1 MVGVLPDDTK
11 KKAQK
16 NGPKKKDKLMSFATE
31 LLVELAPKHLLKHPF
46 YQEWTCGHLT
56 MDQLRTYARQYF
68 QHVKEFPRFVSATH
82 SNCGDIK
89 ARQILLENLNDEER
103 GDNNH
108 PELWLRFAEGIGE
121 TRDHVENEKTFA
133 ATQKLIDTFMRLGKS
148 SYEEGLGALFAYES
162 QIPEIAAS
170 KIDGLKKFYGIHD
183 ERTLSFFEVHLQ
195 ADVWHS
201 QAVAG
206 LMNQLDDV
214 KREKAKRA
222 AKEIADCLWDL
233 LSGVYQKVA

>member
-1 MVGVLPDDTK
+1 
-11 KKAQK
+11 
-16 NGPKKKDKLMSFATE
+16 MSFATE

-46 YQEWTCGHLT
+46 YHEWTCGKLT

-82 SNCGDIK
+82 SNCSNIE
-89 ARQILLENLNDEER
+89 ARQVLLENLNDEER
-103 GDNNH
+103 GENNH

-121 TRDHVENEKTFA
+121 TRENVIKQECFA
-133 ATQKLIDTFMRLGKS
+133 ETKALIDTFMRLGKS
-148 SYEEGLGALFAYES
+148 SYAEGLGALFAYEN

-170 KIDGLKKFYGIHD
+170 KIDGLKKFYGVHD
-183 ERTLSFFEVHLQ
+183 ERTLSFFTVHLE

-201 QAVAG
+201 QAVAK
-206 LMNQLDDV
+206 LMDQLDDV
-214 KREKAKRA
+214 QKEKARRA
-222 AKEIADCLWDL
+222 AQEISERLWDL